1 MAKIL
6 VVDDEPL
13 VSEVVSEFLDAEV
26 TCALTGMRGAQMI
39 LSGQF
44 DLAVIDVMLPDCSG
58 LDLAALAANENLPVL
73 VTAERPEIW
82 LKLERTALPFLP
94 KPFDRSELVS
104 KAQEILGATAQNLRR
119 VKHSVARLRAT
130 GDSLAAAMAESS
142 QLLKASQAI
151 IQDADRRA
159 PAQAYPPEPSPLHY
173 RPPEKHLPEKR
184 PDQKRI
190 VLVHDDLEF
199 GIQLTAALTM
209 AGYLV
214 MAFTDPMRALDRL
227 DADPHVK
234 MLITRAQFPAGKP
247 NGITLARMARV
258 KRAGI
263 RVLLVAKPEYS
274 SHAEGSG
281 AFMPTPIGV
290 HDVVARVNRL
300 LQPEDQD

>member
-44 DLAVIDVMLPDCSG
+44 DLAVIDVLLPDCSG
-58 LDLAALAANENLPVL
+58 LELVALAANENLPVL
-73 VTAERPEIW
+73 VTAERPESWIE
-82 LKLERTALPFLP
+82 LGRTTLPFLP

-104 KAQEILGATAQNLRR
+104 KAREILGATAENLRR
-119 VKHSVARLRAT
+119 VKLSVARLRAT

-142 QLLKASQAI
+142 RLLKASHAI

-159 PAQAYPPEPSPLHY
+159 PTQTHP
-173 RPPEKHLPEKR
+173 PEKR
-184 PDQKRI
+184 PHQKRPHQKRI
-190 VLVHDDLEF
+190 VLVHDDPEF

-214 MAFTDPMRALDRL
+214 MAFTDPMLALDRL

-234 MLITRAQFPAGKP
+234 MLITRAQFPPGKP
-247 NGITLARMARV
+247 DGITLARMARI

-263 RVLLVAKPEYS
+263 RVLLMATPEYS
-274 SHAEGSG
+274 AHTEEFG
-281 AFMPTPIGV
+281 AFMPAPVGV
-290 HDVVARVNRL
+290 HDVVATVSRL
-300 LQPEDQD
+300 LQPDDLH